1 MMDFPS
7 SLSVWGMQA
16 LVGLPS
22 ISTVQVP
29 QAPSLHPS
37 FTLVR
42 CRVVPQV
49 AQQLLVLFHGDSL
62 SVYGKVRHGV
72 FLLACRAQPWSHGRL
87 VSFRKG

>member
-1 MMDFPS
+1 MTDLPS

-29 QAPSLHPS
+29 QAPSLQPS

-42 CRVVPQV
+42 CRV
-49 AQQLLVLFHGDSL
+49 S
-62 SVYGKVRHGV
+62 R
-72 FLLACRAQPWSHGRL
+72 R
-87 VSFRKG
+87 